1 MYRILIV
8 EDDPVITE
16 TLCAYM
22 GRWGMEARGVE
33 DFQNVLREFAAFDPQ
48 LVLMDISLP
57 FFDGYHWCAEIRKIS
72 TAPILFISSAGDNL
86 NILRA
91 LDAGADD
98 FVSKP
103 FDLSVLMA
111 KVQALLRRAYDFAG
125 QSALLTCG
133 DLVFNTSM
141 VGYQEIV
148 TDPSYTAQ
156 TVVMTYP
163 LIGNYGITDEDNE
176 TRVPSRMKSGWPLC
190 SSRCSATRSS
200 TPAGAA

>member
-1 MYRILIV
+1 MIHRGRWLVKPWFVVFADFTPRPSRGIILAGGTAMYRILIV

-91 LDAGADD
+91 LDAGRGRLR
-98 FVSKP
+98 F
-103 FDLSVLMA
+103 
-111 KVQALLRRAYDFAG
+111 QAL
-125 QSALLTCG
+125 
-133 DLVFNTSM
+133 
-141 VGYQEIV
+141 
-148 TDPSYTAQ
+148 
-156 TVVMTYP
+156 
-163 LIGNYGITDEDNE
+163 
-176 TRVPSRMKSGWPLC
+176 
-190 SSRCSATRSS
+190 
-200 TPAGAA
+200 

>member
-72 TAPILFISSAGDNL
+72 T
-86 NILRA
+86 
-91 LDAGADD
+91 GADS
-98 FVSKP
+98 FHL
-103 FDLSVLMA
+103 FGG
-111 KVQALLRRAYDFAG
+111 R
-125 QSALLTCG
+125 
-133 DLVFNTSM
+133 
-141 VGYQEIV
+141 
-148 TDPSYTAQ
+148 
-156 TVVMTYP
+156 
-163 LIGNYGITDEDNE
+163 
-176 TRVPSRMKSGWPLC
+176 
-190 SSRCSATRSS
+190 
-200 TPAGAA
+200 